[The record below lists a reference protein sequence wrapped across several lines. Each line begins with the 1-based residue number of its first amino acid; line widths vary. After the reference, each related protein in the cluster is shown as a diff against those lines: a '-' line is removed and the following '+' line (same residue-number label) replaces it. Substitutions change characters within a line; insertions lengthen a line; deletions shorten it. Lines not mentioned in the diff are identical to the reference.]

1 MFKKLALVLAAASC
15 VALSGCGEE
24 KSQSAPAAPQKA
36 ASADAGVLKAAWLYP
51 SPRADEGWSKQHD
64 DAREIVQKKFGD
76 KIQTQFVENVT
87 TLADAE
93 IWPTRATRSFL
104 QQASNS

>member
-36 ASADAGVLKAAWLYP
+36 ASAV
-51 SPRADEGWSKQHD
+51 
-64 DAREIVQKKFGD
+64 
-76 KIQTQFVENVT
+76 
-87 TLADAE
+87 TLAVISREANGS
-93 IWPTRATRSFL
+93 TLFFMMK
-104 QQASNS
+104 